1 MTIKWFESTTTTK
14 NNDMNYKQYI
24 INMILQFDTNY
35 TKEYLYTLQVMDLVY
50 IKDECMMSNKI
61 QLKQENIIELI

>member
-1 MTIKWFESTTTTK
+1 M
-14 NNDMNYKQYI
+14 DYKQYI

-50 IKDECMMSNKI
+50 IKDECLMSDNI
-61 QLKQENIIELI
+61 QLKTENII